1 MDIQE
6 FAERV
11 GDGTETS
18 GTRQNICRKFMEI
31 VYLYII
37 DIAIKHSVLS
47 GFCLFRMKII
57 GNHLGLHYLDF
68 AYGGRCGEHRY
79 LFL

>member
-37 DIAIKHSVLS
+37 NIAIKHSVLS
-47 GFCLFRMKII
+47 GF
-57 GNHLGLHYLDF
+57 
-68 AYGGRCGEHRY
+68 
-79 LFL
+79 LFLVVIKSFKH

>member
-11 GDGTETS
+11 EDGTETS
-18 GTRQNICRKFMEI
+18 GTQQNICKKFMGI

-37 DIAIKHSVLS
+37 NIASKHSVLS
-47 GFCLFRMKII
+47 GF
-57 GNHLGLHYLDF
+57 
-68 AYGGRCGEHRY
+68 
-79 LFL
+79 LFLSSD

>member
-37 DIAIKHSVLS
+37 NIVIKHSVLS
-47 GFCLFRMKII
+47 V
-57 GNHLGLHYLDF
+57 
-68 AYGGRCGEHRY
+68 
-79 LFL
+79 FLRFLYQKMDN

>member
-37 DIAIKHSVLS
+37 NIVIKHSVLS
-47 GFCLFRMKII
+47 VFLRFYTRKWII
-57 GNHLGLHYLDF
+57 KVDRNN
-68 AYGGRCGEHRY
+68 
-79 LFL
+79 FL

>member
-1 MDIQE
+1 MSLGRRGRALQNRKMDIQE

-11 GDGTETS
+11 VDGTETS

-37 DIAIKHSVLS
+37 NIAIKHSVLS
-47 GFCLFRMKII
+47 GF
-57 GNHLGLHYLDF
+57 
-68 AYGGRCGEHRY
+68 
-79 LFL
+79 LFLSSD

>member
-18 GTRQNICRKFMEI
+18 GTRQNICKKFMGI

-37 DIAIKHSVLS
+37 NIAIKHSVLS
-47 GFCLFRMKII
+47 GFCVFIPEN
-57 GNHLGLHYLDF
+57 G
-68 AYGGRCGEHRY
+68 
-79 LFL
+79 

>member
-37 DIAIKHSVLS
+37 NIVIKHSVLS
-47 GFCLFRMKII
+47 AFLRFYTRKWII
-57 GNHLGLHYLDF
+57 KVDRNN
-68 AYGGRCGEHRY
+68 
-79 LFL
+79 FL

>member
-37 DIAIKHSVLS
+37 SIAIKHSVLS
-47 GFCLFRMKII
+47 GF
-57 GNHLGLHYLDF
+57 
-68 AYGGRCGEHRY
+68 
-79 LFL
+79 LFLSSD